1 MSLWT
6 LDSALAF
13 VRELHPALNK
23 AGFAAAMTGSVL
35 ILGGSDND
43 LDLVIYPLNAAEC
56 SYAALRE
63 ALEGAGMRIRF
74 PRHIVARAWHSRGS
88 NDIKTVEAWETPGGR
103 RVDLFLL
110 R

>member
-6 LDSALAF
+6 LDSALDF
-13 VRELHPALNK
+13 IRELHHVLNE
-23 AGFAAAMTGSVL
+23 AGFAAALTGSVL
-35 ILGGSDND
+35 IRGESDND

-56 SYAALRE
+56 SFTALRE
-63 ALEGAGMRIRF
+63 GLEGAGMKIKF